1 MGGSSELAR
10 SGMVNGGTPH
20 RLPYLIA
27 QVPQIEH
34 GATSKGA
41 DGSTLV
47 MRRRT
52 HREERIT
59 TEPIDGEDPKS
70 RMYIHEAPE
79 SIPNTRL

>member
-10 SGMVNGGTPH
+10 SGMVNGGP
-20 RLPYLIA
+20 LYLIA

-41 DGSTLV
+41 NGSTLF
-47 MRRRT
+47 MRRHT